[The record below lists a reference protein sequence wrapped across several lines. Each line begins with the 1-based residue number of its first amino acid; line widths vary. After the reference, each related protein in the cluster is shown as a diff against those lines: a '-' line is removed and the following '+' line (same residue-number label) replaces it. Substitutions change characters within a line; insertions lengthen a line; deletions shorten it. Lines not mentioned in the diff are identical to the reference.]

1 MTGNYIDAC
10 ALYRKSAWEQVGGYD
25 ENMPYMGVEDWEFWL
40 NLSFHGHKFFH
51 LAEPS
56 YYYRVANQSMIKK
69 DTGPN
74 YNELRFYIEKKHAFY
89 LDFDAPADALSLK
102 FKANPVILLY
112 KLILRTY
119 FPAKYQ
125 SLVEQR
131 KIKRI

>member
-1 MTGNYIDAC
+1 
-10 ALYRKSAWEQVGGYD
+10 
-25 ENMPYMGVEDWEFWL
+25 
-40 NLSFHGHKFFH
+40 
-51 LAEPS
+51 
-56 YYYRVANQSMIKK
+56 
-69 DTGPN
+69 
-74 YNELRFYIEKKHAFY
+74 
-89 LDFDAPADALSLK
+89 LDFDAPANALSLK